1 MPEAG
6 LTKGKIMKGKV
17 SGYINIKHDSE
28 KLTMEK
34 KRNLQSVKS
43 FFMEE
48 LVRADCSGVVGAV
61 KFQKVY
67 NDLMPVQR
75 SRLED
80 ICNMQFQSFM
90 KNGSI
95 ICMGIAYSEYAI
107 DCIDARLSDGTV
119 DKDAWN
125 IYAREYH
132 KLNNL
137 LNATSRDIAECFG
150 GIVIPATVEGIA
162 VRNVE
167 EYYGMT
173 ISHRAIAE
181 NAGLGWRGKN
191 ELIVNEKFSCALR
204 FASVITDLPLINGKK
219 VRASCGECKAC
230 LEMCSFLRTKDTL
243 ENYRES
249 CRRYINQLSLDAEV
263 CGKCIKACYRHSIFS
278 KRFKLG

>member
-1 MPEAG
+1 
-6 LTKGKIMKGKV
+6 
-17 SGYINIKHDSE
+17 
-28 KLTMEK
+28 MEK

-48 LVRADCSGVVGAV
+48 LVRAGCSGVVGVAE
-61 KFQKVY
+61 FQKVY

-80 ICNMQFQSFM
+80 ICNRQFQSFM

-95 ICMGIAYSEYAI
+95 ICMGVAYSEYAI

-150 GIVIPATVEGIA
+150 GIVIPTTVEGIA

-204 FASVITDLPLINGKK
+204 FASVITNLPLINGKK

-230 LEMCSFLRTKDTL
+230 LEICSFLRTKDTL

-278 KRFKLG
+278 KRFKLR